1 MRKGIGFTKGVM
13 MNNWQNEFIGEYHR
27 QRILEEVEQ
36 IRLERLALKSRVY
49 RPRFFE
55 RAMFSFGNWMIVT
68 GKQLRK
74 RYTRSTICLANRVDE
89 VPSVN
94 CNHPPT
100 GSFAH

>member
-1 MRKGIGFTKGVM
+1 
-13 MNNWQNEFIGEYHR
+13 MNNWQNEFMAEYHR

-55 RAMFSFGNWMIVT
+55 RTMFNFANWMIVT

-74 RYTRSTICLANRVDE
+74 RYE
-89 VPSVN
+89 VPAVN
-94 CNHPPT
+94 CNNPPT

>member
-1 MRKGIGFTKGVM
+1 
-13 MNNWQNEFIGEYHR
+13 MNNWHNEFMAEYHR
-27 QRILEEVEQ
+27 QEILEEVEQ

-55 RAMFSFGNWMIVT
+55 RTMFNFANWMIST

-74 RYTRSTICLANRVDE
+74 RYE
-89 VPSVN
+89 VPAVN
-94 CNHPPT
+94 CNNPPT